1 MAKPQ
6 IPIIWA
12 KIIKSTGNSIP
23 VEHPID
29 ALFSVNLGG
38 NEALIRVL
46 STMMMWEP
54 KI

>member
-6 IPIIWA
+6 IPLIWA
-12 KIIKSTGNSIP
+12 KIIKSTGKPIC
-23 VEHPID
+23 VVHPTD